1 VVDRIVLISDWYPE
15 ENRPVAGVFIEEQAV
30 ALAERYSVTVIAP
43 HLRRW
48 SERPV
53 ASRGVTFDIRRGVA
67 VARID
72 VVPALPR
79 IPGLVYAAHAE
90 AVRTAYRAVL
100 SRVGRPD
107 LLHAHVVRHAGLS
120 AQVVGHRERLPVVLT
135 EHSGPFSVHLQ
146 HALARRRVVQALPR
160 FDAIVTVSPSLRD
173 QIAAVADVRIDVI
186 GNVIDTDFFSP
197 GDSGSAGS
205 RDAPFRV
212 LTVALLTADKRVDLV
227 IDAVARVSGS
237 ARPVELRI
245 VGDGPERR
253 ALEERA
259 ARLSPGTSVQFI
271 GLADRTRV
279 RDEMRRADAFVLASD
294 AETFGVVVA
303 EAMSCGTPVV
313 ATRSGGPDYVVEP
326 GTGLLV
332 PTGDVDAL
340 AAALLRL
347 MREPH
352 VVNGAAA
359 RDSIARRFGRG
370 AFLRELGRVYD
381 RVSTDGGSRWA
392 GGREGEPRLT
402 RPGQ

>member
-1 VVDRIVLISDWYPE
+1 MVDRIVLISDWYPE
-15 ENRPVAGVFIEEQAV
+15 ANRPVAGAFIEEQAV
-30 ALAERYSVTVIAP
+30 ALAARYSVTVIAP

-48 SERPV
+48 RERRV
-53 ASRGVTFDIRRGVA
+53 ASRGVTFEIRRGVA

-100 SRVGRPD
+100 RRAGRPD

-120 AQVVGHRERLPVVLT
+120 ALFVGDRERLPVVLT
-135 EHSGPFSVHLQ
+135 EHSGPFSAHLQ
-146 HALARRRVVQALPR
+146 HGFARRRVVRALPR
-160 FDAIVTVSPSLRD
+160 FDAVVAVSPSLRD
-173 QIAAVADVRIDVI
+173 EIAAVADVRIDVI

-197 GDSGSAGS
+197 GDSGRAGS
-205 RDAPFRV
+205 PDEPFRV

-237 ARPVELRI
+237 ARPIELRI
-245 VGDGPERR
+245 VGDGPERP
-253 ALEERA
+253 ALEVRA
-259 ARLSPGTSVQFI
+259 GNLSPNCSVQFV

-313 ATRSGGPDYVVEP
+313 ATRAGGPDYVVEP

-332 PTGDVDAL
+332 PTGDADAL

-347 MREPH
+347 MREPGI
-352 VVNGAAA
+352 VNRAAA

-370 AFLRELGRVYD
+370 AFLHELGRVYD
-381 RVSTDGGSRWA
+381 RVSSRGGS
-392 GGREGEPRLT
+392 GLEGVREGGPRLT